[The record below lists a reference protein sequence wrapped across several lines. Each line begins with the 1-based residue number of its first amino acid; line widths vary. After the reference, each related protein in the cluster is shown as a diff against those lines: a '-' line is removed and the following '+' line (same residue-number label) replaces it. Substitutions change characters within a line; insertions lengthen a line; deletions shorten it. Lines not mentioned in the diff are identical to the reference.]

1 MPDRQRLKRV
11 IGDTGDM
18 TRVQQF
24 YDGSG
29 APFVVPG
36 RPDEVARAWDS
47 HRQRL
52 RDWFVSIDADR
63 WSDATRCTDWC
74 VLDLARHLV
83 SGAQFLGYTLHQSRK
98 GEATRLL
105 DGFDAQATAVETA
118 AAFDGLGPPEL
129 IEQMGAMDAR
139 VQHQLDLLTE
149 DAAVAPAEAPPGRVP
164 AFMAVNHFLFDSWVH
179 ERDLLLPAGEI
190 PVLEPNEAAMVASYA
205 VALAGIARAADDPP
219 QPDQALR
226 LHVTDLERDLL
237 LDIDD
242 GRSTV
247 TFASPAEPANVHAT
261 AGDLVDFATGRKLDR
276 ALDADP
282 AALTVLGRMATT
294 MG

>member
-1 MPDRQRLKRV
+1 
-11 IGDTGDM
+11 M
-18 TRVQQF
+18 TRVRQF

-36 RPDEVARAWDS
+36 RADEIARAWIS

-63 WSDATRCTDWC
+63 WSGATRCTEWS

-98 GEATRLL
+98 GAAPRLL
-105 DGFDAQATAVETA
+105 QGFDAQTTAVETA
-118 AAFDGLGPPEL
+118 AAFDGLGPQDL
-129 IEQMGAMDAR
+129 VAQMTAMDER
-139 VQHQLDLLTE
+139 VQHQLDMLTG
-149 DAAVAPAEAPPGRVP
+149 DTAAAPAEAPPGRVP

-190 PVLEPNEAAMVASYA
+190 PVFEPNEAAMVAAYA
-205 VALAGIARAADDPP
+205 VALAGIARAADDGPP
-219 QPDQALR
+219 PDQALR
-226 LHVTDLERDLL
+226 LHVIDLDRDLL

-247 TFASPAEPANVHAT
+247 TFAPPGEPADVNAT

-282 AALTVLGRMATT
+282 TAITVLTRMAST